1 MGPQA
6 TGRNLPGDGEG
17 VRTMNGT
24 LKPLEWRRYRVGAF
38 IAETIVGRYRVE
50 EHYWWKQDTAAKK
63 CGSINAGK
71 EAAWADYQAE
81 IAKVF
86 TEGDE

>member
-1 MGPQA
+1 M
-6 TGRNLPGDGEG
+6 T
-17 VRTMNGT
+17 GT
-24 LKPLEWRRYRVGAF
+24 LKPLEWRRVRVGAF

-50 EHYWWKQDTAAKK
+50 EHYWWRKQDSDGNR
-63 CGSINAGK
+63 CGSIKAGK
-71 EAAWADYQAE
+71 AAAWADYQAE

>member
-1 MGPQA
+1 MGRKR
-6 TGRNLPGDGEG
+6 TRGTLPRHGEG
-17 VRTMNGT
+17 VRKMTGT